1 MLLLPRLINF
11 LLKKYRSYMFHAIF
25 GIVLATTVPIIPLD
39 YGDTAAAVV
48 GAVCVFWDSCRI
60 FYG

>member
-1 MLLLPRLINF
+1 
-11 LLKKYRSYMFHAIF
+11 MFHAIF

-48 GAVCVFWDSCRI
+48 GAVCVFGGFLAAYFMDKGFRRI
-60 FYG
+60 EQRADEK